1 MISKKSKSGGPAATV
16 AVLPDGVQSRFFQG
30 LGPRDLEVVLAAATH
45 RQVFANSVVVTQDN
59 PAEQI
64 FLLTQGRARHFFM
77 TEDGQKC
84 LLHWLTPGDV
94 FGAAAFTIEPRNYL
108 LNTETVESS
117 SVLVWDRETI
127 RGIAAQHPQVA
138 ENMLLIA
145 YEYMTWYI
153 ADHVSLTRNSASER
167 LAQVLI
173 RLSGVIGRTVPGGVE
188 FDATNEEL
196 ANAANITPFTASRL
210 LNRWQRQRAVEKHRG
225 KIVLRS
231 PGRLLPKAG

>member
-1 MISKKSKSGGPAATV
+1 MIPKKPKSESPAARV
-16 AVLPDGVQSRFFQG
+16 ATLPAGVQSRFLQG
-30 LGPRDLEVVLAAATH
+30 LGPRDLEAVLTAATH
-45 RQVFANSVVVTQDN
+45 RQLFANSVVTAQDHD
-59 PAEQI
+59 ADHM
-64 FLLTQGRARHFFM
+64 FLLIDGRARHFFM

-94 FGAAAFTIEPRNYL
+94 FGGAAFTIEPRKYL
-108 LNTETVESS
+108 LSTETVEAS
-117 SVLVWDRETI
+117 SVLVWDRATM
-127 RGIAAQHPQVA
+127 RGIAAQHPRVA
-138 ENMLLIA
+138 ENVLLVA

-210 LNRWQRQRAVEKHRG
+210 LNRWQRERAVEKHRG
-225 KIVLRS
+225 KIVVRS
-231 PGRLLPKAG
+231 PGRLLPKAV